1 MTDPEAVLDAL
12 AAHIHEPQ
20 TVAVQ
25 GLSKPRV
32 CRWRAFAAARLFACL
47 AGLSLALQPFLLSAG
62 AIGGKPI

>member
-25 GLSKPRV
+25 GLSSPGCVDVRGPPARFFLFEMPPKPQSDLG
-32 CRWRAFAAARLFACL
+32 F
-47 AGLSLALQPFLLSAG
+47 
-62 AIGGKPI
+62 